1 MIETKRLTFRKFIQS
16 DLDDLYEYFSDPE
29 VGESAGWAHHESK
42 DQTQIV
48 LDKFINDDE
57 RFAIVYQCT
66 QKVIGHISFKES
78 IDENKRS
85 CRELGYAINKS
96 FWNKGYMTESIQK
109 ITEVLFESDID
120 LQYIF
125 AECRKDSASE
135 RVLNKCDFVFVREG
149 VFVAKTLPKCC
160 PAN

>member
-57 RFAIVYQCT
+57 RFANGKWYGI
-66 QKVIGHISFKES
+66 IISMDTYS
-78 IDENKRS
+78 KR
-85 CRELGYAINKS
+85 
-96 FWNKGYMTESIQK
+96 MQ
-109 ITEVLFESDID
+109 V
-120 LQYIF
+120 
-125 AECRKDSASE
+125 
-135 RVLNKCDFVFVREG
+135 
-149 VFVAKTLPKCC
+149 
-160 PAN
+160 